1 MALPDWAWA
10 ILAITSDKNKG
21 KSLFIIFLGYYD
33 FVFGSAD
40 ARRLRV
46 TKPGDSREKKRRC
59 AILLP
64 KNAGEMI
71 TPR

>member
-1 MALPDWAWA
+1 LPDWAWT
-10 ILAITSDKNKG
+10 IPAITKDKNKG

-33 FVFGSAD
+33 FVFGSAN

-46 TKPGDSREKKRRC
+46 TKLGDSREKKRRC
-59 AILLP
+59 TILLP
-64 KNAGEMI
+64 KKAGEMI